1 MAPGRP
7 HPPHAARVVI
17 DRGLSLQAELAK
29 AAKDA
34 EARSRPSSPAALELQ
49 SALQAEVFAV
59 EPGPEV
65 EHESGAA

>member
-1 MAPGRP
+1 
-7 HPPHAARVVI
+7 
-17 DRGLSLQAELAK
+17 LSLQAELAK

-59 EPGPEV
+59 EPGPEA